1 MARIPTVTSQGD
13 ARSGRISGSL
23 GGQRASAAAFGGQQ
37 AQALGAAAGALD
49 DAAAGVFQYQER
61 KRQEDVANRVAQAD
75 FTPQELQIRNE
86 VGASGEGY
94 RERTLEAYDAW
105 VDEQANEIEDN
116 QARQEFRTRMANQ
129 RNNLS
134 SRSAQ
139 YEFGVGATY
148 SNDQANASLSTT
160 QIYTHVTVQRLQA
173 VYQAAHPRA

>member
-75 FTPQELQIRNE
+75 FTPQELQTK
-86 VGASGEGY
+86 VGEHLGTSDWVLVDQDCVSCSPASQ
-94 RERTLEAYDAW
+94 RPS
-105 VDEQANEIEDN
+105 
-116 QARQEFRTRMANQ
+116 ARCW
-129 RNNLS
+129 
-134 SRSAQ
+134 
-139 YEFGVGATY
+139 
-148 SNDQANASLSTT
+148 ASC
-160 QIYTHVTVQRLQA
+160 IV
-173 VYQAAHPRA
+173 